1 MEKTPVQYITG
12 YVLYTSIM
20 ILLLFSF
27 YLDNFSLAT
36 VACYLLQLRMFLN
49 FTVPVDYS
57 DEYVRFRNLTNM
69 IAFTLIGFFN
79 FYLITK
85 INPWRKNAG
94 ARGTTEAEEVT
105 EDTDDNP
112 RNIYI
117 SGLKPGTL

>member
-57 DEYVRFRNLTNM
+57 DEYVRFRNLSNM

-85 INPWRKNAG
+85 INPWRKGMQNFINFILLASLDLFKLIG
-94 ARGTTEAEEVT
+94 IENLGKHA
-105 EDTDDNP
+105 
-112 RNIYI
+112 
-117 SGLKPGTL
+117 K